1 MHGSF
6 GHGGVTDVLSEQDF
20 HFQAW
25 KLICA
30 YKRRDVL
37 AFHVPN
43 GEKRDPRTAA
53 KLQAMGVRPG
63 VSDLLLVVAGR
74 LHCIELKTEKG
85 RLSPDQRVF
94 LADAETAGCQT
105 HVVRSMDEL
114 SHVLN
119 KIGALRVRL
128 TYPKFRGDLGA
139 QQVTE
144 GAEALG

>member
-1 MHGSF
+1 M
-6 GHGGVTDVLSEQDF
+6 TDLLHNIGCGISEAEF
-20 HFQAW
+20 HFVAW
-25 KLICA
+25 KLIAA

-63 VSDLLLVVAGR
+63 VSDLVVIVGGR
-74 LHCIELKTEKG
+74 AHFIELKTEKG
-85 RLSPDQRVF
+85 KLSPDQKVF
-94 LADAETAGCQT
+94 LADAATAGCTT
-105 HVVRSMDEL
+105 HVVRSMEEL
-114 SHVLN
+114 ARVLN
-119 KIGALRVRL
+119 EIGALRVRL

-139 QQVTE
+139 QPVTE

>member
-1 MHGSF
+1 MGKH
-6 GHGGVTDVLSEQDF
+6 SELEL

-25 KLICA
+25 KMMCA

-63 VSDLLLVVAGR
+63 VSDFIVIVGGR
-74 LHCIELKTEKG
+74 AHFIELKTGKG
-85 RLSPDQRVF
+85 KVSVDQKVF
-94 LADAETAGCQT
+94 LADAETAGCKT
-105 HVVRSMDEL
+105 DVVRSMDEL
-114 SHVLN
+114 ARVLN
-119 KIGALRVRL
+119 EIGALRVRL
-128 TYPKFRGDLGA
+128 TTRPVCGDLGA
-139 QQVTE
+139 QPVTE

>member
-1 MHGSF
+1 ML
-6 GHGGVTDVLSEQDF
+6 TELDF

-63 VSDLLLVVAGR
+63 VSDLVVIVAGR
-74 LHCIELKTEKG
+74 AHFIELKTEKG
-85 RLSPDQRVF
+85 KLSPDQKVF
-94 LADAETAGCQT
+94 LADAETAGCKT
-105 HVVRSMDEL
+105 HVVRSMNEL
-114 SHVLN
+114 AGVLN
-119 KIGALRVRL
+119 AIGALRVRL
-128 TYPKFRGDLGA
+128 TFPPFRGDLGA
-139 QQVTE
+139 QPVTE

>member
-1 MHGSF
+1 M
-6 GHGGVTDVLSEQDF
+6 LSEQDF

-63 VSDLLLVVAGR
+63 VSDLVVIVGGR
-74 LHCIELKTEKG
+74 AHFIELKTEKG
-85 RLSPDQRVF
+85 RVSVDQKVF
-94 LADAETAGCQT
+94 LADAETAGCTT
-105 HVVRSMDEL
+105 HVVRSMKEL
-114 SHVLN
+114 GDALSD
-119 KIGALRVRL
+119 IGALRVRL
-128 TYPKFRGDLGA
+128 TTRPVHGDLGA
-139 QQVTE
+139 QPVTE